1 MGNGFGKGGITTILL
16 SLSITQRISVITLH
30 QEPFLYDRSVGSC
43 NHPVPGPCNEC
54 VRGLVPCPV
63 NPCTQRNYG
72 NQWEAHLV
80 VGGTE

>member
-1 MGNGFGKGGITTILL
+1 MVNGFGKGGITTIL
-16 SLSITQRISVITLH
+16 SLSTTQRIEVITLH
-30 QEPFLYDRSVGSC
+30 QEPSLYDRSEGSC

-54 VRGLVPCPV
+54 ERGLVPCLV

-80 VGGTE
+80 GRTE